1 MIVQHLTEYEPVPVG
16 KSLDVL
22 FKYMLEY
29 KDVVEAMVE
38 SFAYL
43 SELTKEDE
51 VCIIA
56 PNQ

>member
-1 MIVQHLTEYEPVPVG
+1 MPVG